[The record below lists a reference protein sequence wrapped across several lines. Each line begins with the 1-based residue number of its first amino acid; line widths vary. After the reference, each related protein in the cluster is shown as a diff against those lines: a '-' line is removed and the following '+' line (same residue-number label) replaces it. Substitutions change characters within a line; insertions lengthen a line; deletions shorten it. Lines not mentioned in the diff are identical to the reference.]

1 MPTTRVRGVDL
12 YYEEYGSPADPQLLM
27 AHGLMGS
34 IALMRHFAERP
45 QEIAA
50 RGLHVIAY
58 DARGHGKSG
67 YTAARADY
75 RWASLADDMFA
86 FIRALG
92 IEKTSVYGGSMG
104 AGTALM
110 LALEHPETVEK
121 LILMAP
127 PPFGAHAKAAKRSLG
142 GLSYLYYLFGPKLT
156 ARIVTAFPQAKRAQR
171 ANPSNDLRSFFAAQR
186 RASIVPAIRGLLFDG
201 PGLPTQRFAEIQQQ
215 TLILTHPDDPI
226 HPLASGELLYERLP
240 HARLAVAP
248 AATYWDENPGA
259 LTHVVAAFVKG
270 EPIAQGLPR
279 KIQHEHAASS

>member
-1 MPTTRVRGVDL
+1 MPTIPIRGIDF
-12 YYEEYGSPADPQLLM
+12 YYEEHGSSSDPHLLM

-34 IALMRHFAERP
+34 IALMRSFAERP
-45 QEIAA
+45 EDIAA

-58 DARGHGKSG
+58 DARGHGRSG
-67 YTAARADY
+67 YTTARAGY
-75 RWASLADDMFA
+75 RWAALGEDMYA
-86 FIRALG
+86 LVRALG

-110 LALEHPETVEK
+110 CALEYPDAVDK

-127 PPFGAHAKAAKRSLG
+127 PPFGAHAKAAKRYLG
-142 GLSYLYYLFGPKLT
+142 GLSYLYQIFGPKLT
-156 ARIVTAFPQAKRAQR
+156 ARIIMAFPQARAAQR
-171 ANPSNDLRSFFAAQR
+171 ANPRNDLRSFFAVQR

-201 PGLPTQRFAEIQQQ
+201 PGLPTHRFAEIQHQ

-226 HPLASGELLYERLP
+226 HPLASGELLYEKLR

-248 AATYWDENPGA
+248 TATYWDEQPEA

-270 EPIAQGLPR
+270 EPIAQGLPE
-279 KIQHEHAASS
+279 KIRHGHAAG

>member
-1 MPTTRVRGVDL
+1 MPTTHVRGIDL
-12 YYEEYGSPADPQLLM
+12 YYEEYGSPADPHLLM

-45 QEIAA
+45 EDIAA

-58 DARGHGKSG
+58 DARGHGRSG
-67 YTAARADY
+67 YTTSRADY
-75 RWASLADDMFA
+75 RWASLGEDMYH

-104 AGTALM
+104 AGTALV
-110 LALEHPETVEK
+110 LALEHPEAVDK
-121 LILMAP
+121 LILMSP
-127 PPFGAHAKAAKRSLG
+127 PPFGAHAKAAKQYLG
-142 GLSYLYYLFGPKLT
+142 GLSYLYQIFGPKLT
-156 ARIVTAFPQAKRAQR
+156 ARLVTAFPQAKQSQR
-171 ANPSNDLRSFFAAQR
+171 ANPRNDLRSFFAAQH

-248 AATYWDENPGA
+248 TATYWDEQPEA
-259 LTHVVAAFVKG
+259 LTHVVAAFAKG
-270 EPIAQGLPR
+270 GPIARGLPEKVR
-279 KIQHEHAASS
+279 HEHAAG